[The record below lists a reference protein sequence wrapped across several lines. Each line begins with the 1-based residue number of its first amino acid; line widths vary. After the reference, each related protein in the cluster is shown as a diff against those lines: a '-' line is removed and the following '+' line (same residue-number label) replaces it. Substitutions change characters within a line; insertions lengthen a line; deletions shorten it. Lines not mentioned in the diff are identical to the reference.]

1 MELYQLRTFVA
12 VAEAGNLTRAA
23 QRINASGPA
32 VSAQIK
38 ALEEELGVELFART
52 AKGMRLT
59 DAGRELAGRA
69 RRTLE
74 SAGELVS
81 AAGAFRS
88 EAVGVAR
95 IGLNNEP
102 GKLRM
107 TEFLAIMRERHP
119 RIELHI
125 MQYSSPDGLDGLA
138 TGEID
143 AAFVYEI
150 IRDAAGDVVSMPLGH
165 VGMAIVGPA
174 AWRERIE
181 AADWEA
187 LSGMPWV
194 WFPERCPFQF
204 LLEETFAHKG
214 FALNKAIVGDGDA
227 TLRAL
232 VAAGCGLTLLR
243 RDDALDAAAAGE
255 ACVWE
260 REPMSL
266 ELSFMYRRS
275 RENDPV
281 IRAVRGVLG
290 EVWADAVSGDARAV
304 GDLGRC
310 EARRSG

>member
-1 MELYQLRTFVA
+1 MELYQLRTFVT
-12 VAEAGNLTRAA
+12 VAETGNLTRAA

-38 ALEEELGVELFART
+38 ALEEELGLELFVRT
-52 AKGMRLT
+52 ARGMSLT

-74 SAGELVS
+74 AAGELLS
-81 AAGAFRS
+81 AAGSFRA

-102 GKLRM
+102 GRLRM
-107 TEFLAIMRERHP
+107 TEFLARMRSENP
-119 RIELHI
+119 RIELHL
-125 MQYSSPDGLDGLA
+125 MQYSTADALDGLV
-138 TGEID
+138 TGELD
-143 AAFVYEI
+143 AAFAYETAN
-150 IRDAAGDVVSMPLGH
+150 DPVAELKGLPLCR
-165 VGMAIVGPA
+165 VDMAIVGPA
-174 AWRERIE
+174 SWRERIA

-214 FALNKAIVGDGDA
+214 FSLNKVIVGDNDS

-243 RDDALDAAAAGE
+243 RDDALDACAAGDV
-255 ACVWE
+255 CVWE

-266 ELSFMYRRS
+266 ALSFLYRRS

-281 IRAVRGVLG
+281 IRAVCGVVG
-290 EVWADAVSGDARAV
+290 EVWGDGAQA
-304 GDLGRC
+304 C
-310 EARRSG
+310 

>member
-12 VAEAGNLTRAA
+12 VAETQNLTRAA

-38 ALEEELGVELFART
+38 ALEEELGLELFART
-52 AKGMRLT
+52 ARGMRLT
-59 DAGRELAGRA
+59 DAGRELVGRA

-74 SAGELVS
+74 AAGELLS
-81 AAGAFRS
+81 AAGSFRA

-102 GKLRM
+102 GRLRM
-107 TEFLAIMRERHP
+107 TEFLARMRADQP
-119 RIELHI
+119 RIELHL
-125 MQYSSPDGLDGLA
+125 MQYSTADALDGLM
-138 TGEID
+138 TGELD
-143 AAFVYEI
+143 AAFAYVTGNDPGPEM
-150 IRDAAGDVVSMPLGH
+150 AGLPLCR
-165 VGMAIVGPA
+165 VDMAIVGPA
-174 AWRERIE
+174 SWRGRIE
-181 AADWEA
+181 EADWGE

-214 FALNKAIVGDGDA
+214 FSLNKVIVGDNDS

-255 ACVWE
+255 VCVWE

-266 ELSFMYRRS
+266 ALSFLYRRM
-275 RENDPV
+275 RGNDPV
-281 IRAVRGVLG
+281 IRAVCGVLG
-290 EVWADAVSGDARAV
+290 EVWADVMGGDARAV
-304 GDLGRC
+304 GGLGRC
-310 EARRSG
+310 EARG

>member
-12 VAEAGNLTRAA
+12 VAETQNLTRAA
-23 QRINASGPA
+23 QRLNASGPA

-38 ALEEELGVELFART
+38 ALEEELGVDLFART
-52 AKGMRLT
+52 ARGMQLT
-59 DAGRELAGRA
+59 EAGRELASRA
-69 RRTLE
+69 RKTLE
-74 SAGELVS
+74 SAGELLS
-81 AAGAFRS
+81 AAGVYRS
-88 EAVGVAR
+88 QAVGVAR
-95 IGLNNEP
+95 MGLNNEP
-102 GKLRM
+102 GRLRM
-107 TEFLAIMRERHP
+107 TEFLARMRERHP
-119 RIELHI
+119 RVELHI

-150 IRDAAGDVVSMPLGH
+150 IRDPNGDVASMPLGH
-165 VGMAIVGPA
+165 VDMAIVGPA
-174 AWRERIE
+174 DWRERIE
-181 AADWEA
+181 KADWEA

-232 VAAGCGLTLLR
+232 VAAGFGLTLLR
-243 RDDALDAAAAGE
+243 RDDALDGAAAGE
-255 ACVWE
+255 VCVWE

-266 ELSFMYRRS
+266 ELSFMYRRT

-281 IRAVRGVLG
+281 IRALRGVLA
-290 EVWADAVSGDARAV
+290 EVWGDAADACGA
-304 GDLGRC
+304 
-310 EARRSG
+310 